1 MTDNEADMLVAPSVS
16 DSEPATIVLAAIR
29 RPKLLR
35 GCRTAFIR
43 QDDAVVTLWN
53 VIVTFGNIVMG
64 LLVCYQLAWS

>member
-1 MTDNEADMLVAPSVS
+1 MS

-29 RPKLLR
+29 RPKY
-35 GCRTAFIR
+35 CRTVFSR

-64 LLVCYQLAWS
+64 LLPACMVLISKVLFAVIEGSFKL

>member
-1 MTDNEADMLVAPSVS
+1 MS

-64 LLVCYQLAWS
+64 LLPACMVLISKVLFAVIEGSFKL

>member
-1 MTDNEADMLVAPSVS
+1 MLVAPSVS

-29 RPKLLR
+29 RPKY
-35 GCRTAFIR
+35 CRTVFSR